1 MLKIKELR
9 KEKNITQ
16 SQLAEILST
25 TTANVS
31 GWETEKWQ
39 PDIVNLIKMSE
50 IFECTIDYLVGR
62 ESENGIIYSSNNLTE
77 DEKLYINLFRNLK
90 ISDKKILLEIAKILQ
105 NNH

>member
-25 TTANVS
+25 TTANIS
-31 GWETEKWQ
+31 GWETDKWQ

-62 ESENGIIYSSNNLTE
+62 ESENGVIYSSSNLTE
-77 DEKLYINLFRNLK
+77 DEKFFIDLLRNLK
-90 ISDKKILLEIAKILQ
+90 ISDRKILLEIAKILQ